1 MNDRVLL
8 VDDDRRLA
16 EMLAAYLGERGLSV
30 DVRHTVASGLSAAAA
45 GGYSALILDVMLPD
59 GDGFEAL
66 RTLRATSDLPVV
78 MLTARG
84 DEMDRIV
91 GLELGAD
98 DYLPKPFNPRE
109 LLARIKAVLRR
120 HAPKAPT
127 DHSVLRFGRLEIDP
141 GAREARLD
149 GESRPLTSHQFAILL
164 ALARKPGRVLSRE
177 QILRSATG
185 DELEAFDRS
194 IDVHISRIR
203 AAIEDDPR
211 KPRRIGTV
219 RGAGYVFHS
228 RQDGEG

>member
-91 GLELGAD
+91 GL
-98 DYLPKPFNPRE
+98 E